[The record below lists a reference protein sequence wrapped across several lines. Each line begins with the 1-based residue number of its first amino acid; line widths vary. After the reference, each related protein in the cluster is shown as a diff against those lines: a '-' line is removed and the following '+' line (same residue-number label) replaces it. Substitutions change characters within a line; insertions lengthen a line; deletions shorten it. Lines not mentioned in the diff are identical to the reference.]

1 MAPFLAPLAP
11 LLAPFLGVCRRP
23 WVPVWAI
30 EADATSGRRIGGAGS
45 ERIVD
50 PDVGINPQRQSDVA
64 MSRQGLRHFRR
75 DPGSLQAGNKQV
87 SIGMEVGVAVLQEVG
102 LLKLNAA
109 CSILLV
115 TF

>member
-1 MAPFLAPLAP
+1 MLSSVGSG
-11 LLAPFLGVCRRP
+11 LGHRSRRYFGP
-23 WVPVWAI
+23 PDRRGRQR
-30 EADATSGRRIGGAGS
+30 ADRGGL
-45 ERIVD
+45 IVD

-64 MSRQGLRHFRR
+64 MARQGLRHFRR

-109 CSILLV
+109 CLILLV

>member
-1 MAPFLAPLAP
+1 MGPG
-11 LLAPFLGVCRRP
+11 LGQRSRRFFGP
-23 WVPVWAI
+23 PDRRGRKR
-30 EADATSGRRIGGAGS
+30 ADRGGL
-45 ERIVD
+45 IVD
-50 PDVGINPQRQSDVA
+50 PAVGINSQRQSDVA
-64 MSRQGLRHFRR
+64 MTRQGLRHFRG

-109 CSILLV
+109 RSILLV